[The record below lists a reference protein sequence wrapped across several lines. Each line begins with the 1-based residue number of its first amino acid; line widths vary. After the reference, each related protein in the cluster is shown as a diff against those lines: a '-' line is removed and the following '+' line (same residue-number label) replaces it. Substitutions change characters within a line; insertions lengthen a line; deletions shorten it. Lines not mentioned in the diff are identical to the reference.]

1 MRFDTNMQAGVRL
14 LRDGAIGD
22 LRMMRVSG
30 LTPGY
35 DMGHKT
41 WIAEPENGGALLD
54 WGSHAFDLLRHFADA
69 DPLRLSAEVTQYG
82 DAPVGESS
90 AMALIAYPNDVMAS
104 LWMSYELPKPG
115 LDSPFKLWIVGSK
128 GILELQ
134 RFGQSRMGRGD
145 SWEVISDDG
154 EANWEIERR
163 HDPVRVKAPARQI
176 QDWVDAIRAGRP
188 SSAPAEAGPVGGDA
202 GRGGAAVVADRR
214 VGAPAAGGLS
224 RAPTA
229 RGPLRDPADRYPPGV
244 TTTEPSA
251 PFRLLIERD
260 VRVPMR
266 DGVTLAAEIYRPDTT
281 ERLPVLIERT
291 PYDRHWMPPGD
302 PVNGLALAEAGYV
315 VVMQDCR
322 GRFDSEGEFEP
333 FLTEAAGR
341 RGRDRLV
348 RRPAL
353 VERHGRDDR
362 RLVRRR
368 DPVAGR
374 DGGPDRVPAL
384 KAIAPYVSASDYHE
398 GWVYQGGAFQ
408 LGFSLY
414 WSLDSLALAAPAQSR
429 EAAGEHLHDE
439 IAAVRAGHGRH
450 RPALPAPAA
459 AGDRPDRPVRALVRR
474 VARAP
479 GPRRVLARDLA
490 RGAHGARRTSRR

>member
-1 MRFDTNMQAGVRL
+1 MRFDTNMQAGDAPA
-14 LRDGAIGD
+14 RDGAIGD

-154 EANWEIERR
+154 EAELGDRAPPRPGAREGPGAPDPGLGRR
-163 HDPVRVKAPARQI
+163 DPRGPA
-176 QDWVDAIRAGRP
+176 VVGAGRG
-188 SSAPAEAGPVGGDA
+188 GPVGGDA
-202 GRGGAAVVADRR
+202 GGGGAAVVADRS
-214 VGAPAAGGLS
+214 S
-224 RAPTA
+224 RCTCHWRADQAIRRRTRA
-229 RGPLRDPADRYPPGV
+229 RLRGPCGSLQSRSDDDAGRP
-244 TTTEPSA
+244 
-251 PFRLLIERD
+251 PFRLLIDRN

-281 ERLPVLIERT
+281 E
-291 PYDRHWMPPGD
+291 PPAGAHRAH
-302 PVNGLALAEAGYV
+302 AL
-315 VVMQDCR
+315 
-322 GRFDSEGEFEP
+322 
-333 FLTEAAGR
+333 
-341 RGRDRLV
+341 
-348 RRPAL
+348 RPAL
-353 VERHGRDDR
+353 DAAR
-362 RLVRRR
+362 RSGQR
-368 DPVAGR
+368 P
-374 DGGPDRVPAL
+374 
-384 KAIAPYVSASDYHE
+384 
-398 GWVYQGGAFQ
+398 
-408 LGFSLY
+408 
-414 WSLDSLALAAPAQSR
+414 
-429 EAAGEHLHDE
+429 
-439 IAAVRAGHGRH
+439 RAWP
-450 RPALPAPAA
+450 RPATSWSCRT
-459 AGDRPDRPVRALVRR
+459 AGAGSTPRASSTPVR
-474 VARAP
+474 
-479 GPRRVLARDLA
+479 
-490 RGAHGARRTSRR
+490 